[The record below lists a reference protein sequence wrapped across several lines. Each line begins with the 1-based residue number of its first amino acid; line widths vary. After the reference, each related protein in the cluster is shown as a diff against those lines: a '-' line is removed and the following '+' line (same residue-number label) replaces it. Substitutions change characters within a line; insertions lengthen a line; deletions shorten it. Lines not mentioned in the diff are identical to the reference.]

1 MSLRARLFAAG
12 LFILPACQAADVP
25 EELLH
30 VERGALVLDV
40 DVSGTLESVASLSVG
55 PPAISGMWDYTIAM
69 MAEEGKE
76 VAEGDPILMF
86 DTSKLQQQLEAKTA
100 VRDSAAAQLLVKR
113 SAAKIAREDE
123 ALALAEAKA
132 ALNKAKLK
140 ADVPPELMSEIELD
154 QFVLDVDLAHKKV
167 AHLEATA
174 KAATERDQ
182 TDIGRWKSKH
192 DRAEERVQEI
202 GHSMEMMT
210 VPAPRAGTVIHHSD
224 RRGEKMKVGDS
235 AWQGATILEIVSLA
249 EMEGRGEI
257 DEVDV
262 SKVALEQVVSLRL
275 DAQSEVELRGTV
287 TEISPT
293 VQRASQDN
301 PLKVATVRIAIED
314 NADVKLR
321 PGMRYRGNI
330 ETDRVEDVLL
340 VPLAALEHTEDG
352 PVAHVVRNGQV
363 EQVVVTLGRRNDT
376 YTVVLEGLEEDDA
389 VVPIAEVK
397 R

>member
-1 MSLRARLFAAG
+1 MSLRDRILALG
-12 LFILPACQAADVP
+12 LFVLPACQAADVP

-86 DTSKLQQQLEAKTA
+86 DTSKLQQQLEGKTA
-100 VRDSAAAQLLVKR
+100 ERDTSAAQLLVKR

-140 ADVPPELMSEIELD
+140 ADVPPELMSEIELE
-154 QFVLDVDLAHKKV
+154 QFELDVDLAKKKV

-182 TDIGRWKSKH
+182 TDVGRWKSKH
-192 DRAEERVQEI
+192 DRAEGRVQEI
-202 GHSMEMMT
+202 GRSMELMT

-235 AWQGATILEIVSLA
+235 AWQGSTIIEIVSLA

-262 SKVALEQVVSLRL
+262 SKVALEQAVSLRL

-287 TEISPT
+287 TEIGRT
-293 VQRASQDN
+293 VQRASRDN

-321 PGMRYRGNI
+321 PGMRYRGHI

-340 VPLAALEHTEDG
+340 VPLAALEYTDEG

-363 EQVVVTLGRRNDT
+363 EQVVVTLGRRNDK
-376 YTVVLEGLEEDDA
+376 YTVVLEGLEEGDD
-389 VVPIAEVK
+389 VVPIAEVQ